1 MVQLKLID
9 VIDSS
14 HILEKISR
22 IPKSLIIE
30 IICIMVF
37 INLIF
42 SYIYY
47 KIYLNDKTSFKNI
60 HNLDSKEPIS
70 YFDFFYF
77 SSTTFYSLGYD
88 LIPLSNQAKILC
100 IIQMNLSFLITTV
113 FIAKIINGRDK

>member
-9 VIDSS
+9 IIDSS

-30 IICIMVF
+30 IICIMIF

-60 HNLDSKEPIS
+60 HNLDAKESIS

-88 LIPLSNQAKILC
+88 LIPQTKQAKILC
-100 IIQMNLSFLITTV
+100 IIQMKLSFLITTV

>member
-1 MVQLKLID
+1 MVKIID
-9 VIDSS
+9 IIDSS

-30 IICIMVF
+30 IISIMIG

-42 SYIYY
+42 GYIYY
-47 KIYLNDKTSFKNI
+47 QIYLNDKTSFKNI
-60 HNLDSKEPIS
+60 HNLESKNVLS
-70 YFDFFYF
+70 YFDFLYF

-88 LIPLSNQAKILC
+88 LVPQSKSAKILC
-100 IIQMNLSFLITTV
+100 IIQMKLSFIITTV